1 MGISRGAV
9 KLILDEGSER
19 KFSGA
24 VLQLGRQD
32 LHFSQSQLEKWAQ
45 SKAFGLSKAPK
56 EEKTAAKGPLSVDLD
71 DVEFFSMLGFE
82 SVASA
87 DFSDYENPSMTLDLN
102 QPVPTELHERF
113 DVIFD
118 GGTMEHCFDT
128 FQVLRNI
135 FSMLKK
141 GGRIIHSSPSN
152 NHVDHGFYMYSPTL
166 FADYYS
172 ANNWKFLSL
181 KVFSYTPRQNTEPCL
196 VYDYEPGS
204 LDAFS
209 YGGFNDGRMLGIWC
223 VCEKTE
229 DSSSENI
236 PQQGFYTK
244 RWSET
249 EDLSLNT
256 IPKNLLGKR
265 VKIFGASGR
274 GRDIFDLICE
284 KCEVLGFLD
293 NESQKHGTQLRK
305 TIIEKPIDKSLDEI
319 DFVVIASDYVAEIYD
334 HLVAIGFP
342 AEKIEAIG
350 VDERKLHS
358 VKHWRKAPAEY

>member
-128 FQVLRNI
+128 FQVPRNI

-229 DSSSENI
+229 DSSSEKI
-236 PQQGFYTK
+236 PQQGFYRK
-244 RWSET
+244 RWSY
-249 EDLSLNT
+249 
-256 IPKNLLGKR
+256 
-265 VKIFGASGR
+265 KIYGWF
-274 GRDIFDLICE
+274 IC
-284 KCEVLGFLD
+284 
-293 NESQKHGTQLRK
+293 
-305 TIIEKPIDKSLDEI
+305 
-319 DFVVIASDYVAEIYD
+319 
-334 HLVAIGFP
+334 
-342 AEKIEAIG
+342 
-350 VDERKLHS
+350 
-358 VKHWRKAPAEY
+358 

>member
-1 MGISRGAV
+1 
-9 KLILDEGSER
+9 
-19 KFSGA
+19 
-24 VLQLGRQD
+24 
-32 LHFSQSQLEKWAQ
+32 
-45 SKAFGLSKAPK
+45 
-56 EEKTAAKGPLSVDLD
+56 
-71 DVEFFSMLGFE
+71 
-82 SVASA
+82 
-87 DFSDYENPSMTLDLN
+87 
-102 QPVPTELHERF
+102 
-113 DVIFD
+113 
-118 GGTMEHCFDT
+118 MEHCFDT

-152 NHVDHGFYMYSPTL
+152 NHVDHGFFMYSPTL

-181 KVFSYTPRQNTEPCL
+181 KVFSYTPRQNTEPFL

-209 YGGFNDGRMLGIWC
+209 YGGFKDGRMLGIWC
-223 VCEKTE
+223 VCEKKE
-229 DSSSENI
+229 DSSCENI

-244 RWSET
+244 RWSED
-249 EDLSLNT
+249 EDLSLSA

-265 VKIFGASGR
+265 IKIFSASGR

-305 TIIEKPIDKSLDEI
+305 TIIEKPIDK
-319 DFVVIASDYVAEIYD
+319 
-334 HLVAIGFP
+334 
-342 AEKIEAIG
+342 
-350 VDERKLHS
+350 
-358 VKHWRKAPAEY
+358 

>member
-1 MGISRGAV
+1 MGIGRGAV
-9 KLILDEGSER
+9 KLMLDECTER

-32 LHFSQSQLEKWAQ
+32 LHFSKSQLEEWSEIKKFTLRETPESAKV
-45 SKAFGLSKAPK
+45 S
-56 EEKTAAKGPLSVDLD
+56 AKGPLRLDLD
-71 DVEFFSMLGFE
+71 DDEFFSMLGFD
-82 SVASA
+82 SVAST

-102 QPVPTELHERF
+102 QPVPVELHEKF

-118 GGTMEHCFDT
+118 GGTMEHCFNT
-128 FQVLRNI
+128 FQVLKNI

-181 KVFSYTPRQNTEPCL
+181 KIFSYTPRQNTEPCL

-229 DSSSENI
+229 HSSSENI

-244 RWSET
+244 RWSED
-249 EDLSLNT
+249 EDLSINQ

-265 VKIFGASGR
+265 IKIFGASAR
-274 GRDIFDLICE
+274 GRDVFDLIGE

-293 NESQKHGTQLRK
+293 NDSQKHGTQLRN
-305 TIIEKPIDKSLDEI
+305 TIIEKPIDKLLDEI
-319 DFVVIASDYVAEIYD
+319 DFIVIASDYVAEIYD
-334 HLVAIGFP
+334 HLVKTGFP
-342 AEKIEAIG
+342 TEKIEAIG
-350 VDERKLHS
+350 VDKRKLRS
-358 VKHWRKAPAEY
+358 VKHWRKTPSEY

>member
-9 KLILDEGSER
+9 KLLLEESVSR
-19 KFSGA
+19 RFSGA
-24 VLQLGRQD
+24 ILQLGRQD
-32 LHFSQSQLEKWAQ
+32 LHFSKSQLEQWGLATACPLREAPNAQ
-45 SKAFGLSKAPK
+45 DFAVK
-56 EEKTAAKGPLSVDLD
+56 EPLRLD
-71 DVEFFSMLGFE
+71 INDIQFFSMLGFD

-87 DFSDYENPSMTLDLN
+87 DFSDYENSSIILDLN
-102 QPVPTELHERF
+102 QPIPAELHEKF

-118 GGTMEHCFDT
+118 GGTMEHCFNT
-128 FQVLRNI
+128 FQVLKNI

-141 GGRIIHSSPSN
+141 GGRVIHSSPST

-166 FADYYS
+166 FADYYA

-229 DSSSENI
+229 DSSSQNI

-244 RWSET
+244 RWSEE
-249 EDLSLNT
+249 EDLAINE
-256 IPKNLLGKR
+256 IPEKLLGKR
-265 VKIFGASGR
+265 IKIFGASAR
-274 GRDIFDLICE
+274 GCLVFDLIGE

-293 NESQKHGTQLRK
+293 NDSQKHETQLRE
-305 TIIEKPIDKSLDEI
+305 TIIEKPTNKALDGI
-319 DFVVIASDYVAEIYD
+319 DFIVIASDYVVEIYD
-334 HLVAIGFP
+334 HLVSNGFP
-342 AEKIEAIG
+342 VEKIEAVG
-350 VDERKLHS
+350 TDKRKLHS
-358 VKHWRKAPAEY
+358 VKHWRKTPAEY